1 MRGKTIAVNINKGG
15 TGKTTSV
22 CSISQVLALCNYKVL
37 LIDVTEQKDSTRMFG
52 MEKYQEKVCFEDLL
66 TDDVEKENIM
76 SMITETPFKNLY
88 MIPATQE
95 LKSIGDMLHLIE
107 MKYSEPE
114 LLVCL
119 KDNLWKIKDEFDYI
133 LFDSDPGMNRLN
145 KEILVAADEVIASVQ
160 TDAFSASAIASQ
172 NEIINRLNNLCNT
185 NTRLKAVYC
194 TQVNC
199 KTNIVKQFREELKKE
214 LGTMYIDTPISN
226 CSKVVESNALLVPLF
241 QYAPKCKAAKE
252 YIALVISLGWIDRE
266 HYTYIRGTYKDIFDR
281 ENQ

>member
-119 KDNLWKIKDEFDYI
+119 KDNLWKIKDEFERFMIEKPDLWSSFLNYHSLVFPDSYI
-133 LFDSDPGMNRLN
+133 LNDEYADIVSTWVGSDKRWKL
-145 KEILVAADEVIASVQ
+145 AYRY
-160 TDAFSASAIASQ
+160 F
-172 NEIINRLNNLCNT
+172 
-185 NTRLKAVYC
+185 
-194 TQVNC
+194 
-199 KTNIVKQFREELKKE
+199 
-214 LGTMYIDTPISN
+214 
-226 CSKVVESNALLVPLF
+226 LF
-241 QYAPKCKAAKE
+241 
-252 YIALVISLGWIDRE
+252 I
-266 HYTYIRGTYKDIFDR
+266 YTLF
-281 ENQ
+281 E